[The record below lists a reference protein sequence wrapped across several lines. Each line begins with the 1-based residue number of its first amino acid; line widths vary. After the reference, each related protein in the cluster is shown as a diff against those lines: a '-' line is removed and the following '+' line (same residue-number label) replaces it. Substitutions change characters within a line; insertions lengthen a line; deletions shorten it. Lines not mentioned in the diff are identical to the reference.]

1 MQIDINAI
9 IAKAK
14 KFIDSPKGQKRLQEE
29 QMKNFAESSTAQ
41 KAANAYFDA
50 LYQTVKSDPR
60 ASDSLVEIV
69 GGLKNTSIV
78 GKPVKA
84 NNNTITIDITF
95 NRKSLERESL
105 YLDRPG
111 GGAQNILA
119 IFNNGYD
126 TNARMPI
133 GDWEHRGRWYHI
145 QAPSH
150 RDALKF
156 MQAASENYIQK
167 YKDKNGIRSI
177 KLDEIYN
184 E

>member
-1 MQIDINAI
+1 MQIDIDAI
-9 IAKAK
+9 IAKAQ
-14 KFIDSPKGQKRLQEE
+14 KFIDSPKGKKRLQEE
-29 QMKNFAESSTAQ
+29 QMKNFTESSVAQ
-41 KAANAYFDA
+41 KAANAYFDV
-50 LYQTVKSDPR
+50 LYKTVKSDPR
-60 ASDSLVEIV
+60 ASDSLIEIV
-69 GGLKNTSIV
+69 DNLKSTAVI
-78 GKPVKA
+78 GKPIKA
-84 NNNTITIDITF
+84 NDAITVDITF
-95 NRKSLERESL
+95 NHKLLERESL
-105 YLDRPG
+105 YLDRSD

-167 YKDKNGIRSI
+167 YKDKNGIKSI